1 MKKENK
7 KLVVIGNGMAG
18 VACVEEI
25 LSLDPKRF
33 EIMVIGAEPHLNYN
47 RVLLSQVL
55 TGEKKPEEIRLHSRD
70 WYDENNIKLLTGH
83 AVTKVLRG
91 SKKVITEDNREIP
104 YDNLIFATGAVP
116 IMPKIKGI
124 KKEGVFAFRTL
135 GDSEKIRDYIDA
147 DGDVLKKKKAVII
160 GGGLLGLEAAHSLV
174 KLGLDVT
181 VLHLTDKLMERQLDG
196 VAAELLKKDLE
207 KIGIKVLLN
216 KEVVEVFGGDNVEGL
231 IFKNGGEINADVVV
245 VSIGIMPNA
254 RLAKESGVYSERGVV
269 VSDTMQSYDP
279 SVYAVGECIEHRGK
293 TFGLVGP
300 IFEQARVLANHL
312 AGDARLDFKSTETS
326 TRLKVP
332 GIELFSVGN
341 VTRQEGLEAL
351 EYKDVSGGVYKLV
364 LLKENTIQGVLM
376 YGNTEEAPELFSCLL
391 TGEDVGE
398 RRRGSIFGLR
408 EAGGGGTLS
417 VESMAD
423 TAIVCG
429 CNGITKGDIVSAI
442 ESKGLF
448 TREEVTKETRAG
460 GSCGGCG
467 QLIDELLLSVL
478 GSDFQRSLK
487 PPSLC
492 ECTSYGRADIVKNIR
507 EKKLFTV
514 GAVMETLGWES
525 VGCDDCRPALNYYLS
540 MVWPLESVE
549 DKSSRLINERMSA
562 NIQKDNTFSVVP
574 RIYGGVVT
582 PKELMKISEV
592 AVKYKAKLV
601 KITGGQ
607 RLDLVGIKKE
617 DLEDVWKDIGMPSG
631 FAYAKALRTVKT
643 CLGEKFCRF
652 GTQDSLG
659 LGVNMERKF
668 SGLWMPAK
676 VKMGV
681 SGCPRNCAESAIKD
695 IGIVCVSGGYE
706 IYVGGSG
713 GIELK
718 GAKRLCMVE
727 TEEDVIEIVSAF
739 LQFYREEANYGERT
753 FKWVRRITMEAL
765 RETIEGNLTLRGE
778 LSLRLELA
786 LSVLKDPW
794 KERVSV

>member
-1 MKKENK
+1 
-7 KLVVIGNGMAG
+7 
-18 VACVEEI
+18 
-25 LSLDPKRF
+25 
-33 EIMVIGAEPHLNYN
+33 
-47 RVLLSQVL
+47 
-55 TGEKKPEEIRLHSRD
+55 
-70 WYDENNIKLLTGH
+70 
-83 AVTKVLRG
+83 
-91 SKKVITEDNREIP
+91 
-104 YDNLIFATGAVP
+104 TGAVP

>member
-7 KLVVIGNGMAG
+7 KLVVIGNGLAG

-478 GSDFQRSLK
+478 GSHFQRSLK